1 MNLKTYDFD
10 SHGTVL
16 VSDGNGCFTTVD
28 KGKLEE
34 CLVVDPDGCAHIEF
48 EYDGKLYNDYYFK
61 DDKGNILRLEKE
73 TEVLAN
79 CCIENPKANVSKGFC
94 IERMD
99 DEICSAGELGSI
111 VSKDGVLGSE
121 RIVVPPGTYK
131 RKQNN
136 CFYVGERDI
145 YGDDFHAAWYHESTV
160 DGVKETP
167 RADIVRIS
175 KMDIDALK
183 SLFSSIEAFAKN
195 HNIKFAV
202 DEYTGSIRAF
212 KVPEGYKVECE
223 DGDYADRI
231 PWELMPVIG
240 KCTFTINPDS
250 DYQPT
255 LYKKEG

>member
-1 MNLKTYDFD
+1 MKLKSYDFY
-10 SHGTVL
+10 SHGTIL

-48 EYDGKLYNDYYFK
+48 EHDGVLYTNYYFK

-73 TEVLAN
+73 TEVNAI
-79 CCIENPKANVSKGFC
+79 CCIDNPKANVSKGFC
-94 IERMD
+94 IERMA
-99 DEICSAGELGSI
+99 DEICSEEELWPI
-111 VSKDGVLGSE
+111 VSKDGVLGRE
-121 RIVVPPGTYK
+121 RIVVPPGIYK
-131 RKQNN
+131 RNRNN
-136 CFYVGERDI
+136 SFFVGERDI
-145 YGDDFHAAWYHESTV
+145 YSDDFHAAWYHECTV

-183 SLFSSIEAFAKN
+183 SMFSSIEAFAKN

-212 KVPEGYKVECE
+212 KEPEGYKVECE
-223 DGDYADRI
+223 EGDYADQI

-240 KCTFTINPDS
+240 KCTFTINSDS
-250 DYQPT
+250 DYQLT
-255 LYKKEG
+255 LYKKED